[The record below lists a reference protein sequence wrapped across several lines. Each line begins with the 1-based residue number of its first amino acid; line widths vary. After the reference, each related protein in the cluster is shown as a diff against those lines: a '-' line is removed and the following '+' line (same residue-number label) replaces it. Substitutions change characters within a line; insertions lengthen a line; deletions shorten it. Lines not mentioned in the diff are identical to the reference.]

1 MPSPVCLTSHP
12 RWSRSALRVS
22 ALWIWSKWS
31 ALVSPKSLVMR
42 VESFKSV
49 NMMARKA
56 ASMRDSTP
64 LPGEVSTGVGSV
76 TRPRKASTIGIHFN
90 DFVRHQSMGFIM
102 RLLDGF
108 FVRRHDQ
115 AKGCTA
121 WLIKPVGQKL
131 DFIFLLN
138 RQIQLVSM
146 GDGASR
152 RSFDVVTIHIQ
163 RHFLRLLSSVRPAG
177 CSTRHAVRADTRRRR
192 FSRSV
197 R

>member
-1 MPSPVCLTSHP
+1 
-12 RWSRSALRVS
+12 
-22 ALWIWSKWS
+22 
-31 ALVSPKSLVMR
+31 
-42 VESFKSV
+42 
-49 NMMARKA
+49 
-56 ASMRDSTP
+56 
-64 LPGEVSTGVGSV
+64 
-76 TRPRKASTIGIHFN
+76 
-90 DFVRHQSMGFIM
+90 MGFIM

-152 RSFDVVTIHIQ
+152 RSFDVVAIHIQ
-163 RHFLRLLSSVRPAG
+163 RHFLRLLSSVTPAG
-177 CSTRHAVRADTRRRR
+177 AQCDTAWGGHETPSIFQISPVRVTTYAVFPMNSSEVGRSRPSVMTVNVPSSLTLTSAPVYGTALLGSIFGSTVPCERA
-192 FSRSV
+192 
-197 R
+197 